1 MGSDFRVRAIGLPR
15 EGDQIGGVTGAESPV
30 RVWGPILEQGGE
42 SWAESASC
50 RVDCRGG
57 AD

>member
-1 MGSDFRVRAIGLPR
+1 MRAVGLPR
-15 EGDQIGGVTGAESPV
+15 EGHHIGGEMGAETPV

-42 SWAESASC
+42 SWAKSASC
-50 RVDCRGG
+50 RVDCGGG